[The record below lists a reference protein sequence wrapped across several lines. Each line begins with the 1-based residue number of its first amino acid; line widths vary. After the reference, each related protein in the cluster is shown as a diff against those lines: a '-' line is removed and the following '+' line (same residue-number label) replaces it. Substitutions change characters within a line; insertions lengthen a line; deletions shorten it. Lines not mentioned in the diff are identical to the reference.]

1 MKQLLF
7 IGLGGFI
14 GSILRYLVSKLN
26 LSVHFLSIPVGT
38 LTVNIV
44 GSLVIGFIAGIAMKS
59 EIISPDLRLFL
70 MVGIC
75 GGFTTFSSFSL
86 ENMMLMQNGQYF
98 TALIYTLSSVFF
110 SMLAVYMG
118 YMISNILQH

>member
-1 MKQLLF
+1 MKQLII
-7 IGLGGFI
+7 IGLGGFL
-14 GSILRYLVSKLN
+14 GSIFRFLVSKLN

-38 LTVNIV
+38 FTVNII

-75 GGFTTFSSFSL
+75 GGFTTFSSFTI
-86 ENMMLMQNGQYF
+86 ENMTLLQNGQYL
-98 TALIYTLSSVFF
+98 TAIIYTLSSVFF
-110 SMLAVYMG
+110 GILAVYLG
-118 YMISNILQH
+118 YVLSNLL

>member
-38 LTVNIV
+38 LSVNII

-59 EIISPDLRLFL
+59 EIISPDVRLFL
-70 MVGIC
+70 MVGVC

-86 ENMMLMQNGQYF
+86 ENMMLLQNGQYF
-98 TALIYTLSSVFF
+98 SALIYTLSSVIF
-110 SMLAVYMG
+110 SIMAVYLG
-118 YMISNILQH
+118 YIISNIL

>member
-38 LTVNIV
+38 LSVNII

-59 EIISPDLRLFL
+59 EIISPDVRLFL
-70 MVGIC
+70 MVGVC

-86 ENMMLMQNGQYF
+86 ENMMLLQNGQYF
-98 TALIYTLSSVFF
+98 TALIYTLSSVIF
-110 SMLAVYMG
+110 SIMAVYLG
-118 YMISNILQH
+118 YIISNIL

>member
-38 LTVNIV
+38 LSVNII

-70 MVGIC
+70 MVGVC

-86 ENMMLMQNGQYF
+86 ENMMLLQNGQYF
-98 TALIYTLSSVFF
+98 TALIYTLSSVIF
-110 SMLAVYMG
+110 SIMAVYLG
-118 YMISNILQH
+118 YIISNIL